1 MTRIRFAVVAG
12 AVVVLVGAAVA
23 LAAVPKRLNGTV
35 GPGFTITLKSS
46 TGKVVT
52 RLTPGRYAFKV
63 KDASPIH
70 NFTLKGPGLVNK
82 VVTATG
88 FTGTKTAIVTLKRGT
103 YRFYC
108 TIHPDLMSKTF
119 KVG

>member
-1 MTRIRFAVVAG
+1 MRSIRFAV
-12 AVVVLVGAAVA
+12 LAAVA
-23 LAAVPKRLNGTV
+23 VALVAAAVSFAAVPKKLSGTV

-52 RLTPGRYAFKV
+52 RLKPGRYSFKV

-70 NFTLKGPGLVNK
+70 NFTLNGPGLVNK

-88 FTGTKTAIVTLKRGT
+88 FTGTKTAIVRLKKGT

-108 TIHPDLMSKTF
+108 SIHPSIMSKTF